1 MCFQKCNL
9 YNQLCEWN
17 ELCLND
23 IYGEAFNR
31 DIWTMIAGYAYGT
44 FTWIVF
50 PHTTIAVNDPILP
63 YDIGHANRMDF
74 GVNTGIMY

>member
-1 MCFQKCNL
+1 MCFQKSNL
-9 YNQLCEWN
+9 YTQMFKQKNIYV
-17 ELCLND
+17 ND

-44 FTWIVF
+44 FTWIFF
-50 PHTTIAVNDPILP
+50 PHMTIVVNDPILP
-63 YDIGHANRMDF
+63 YDIGHANRMDV